1 MIYLW
6 AAWDFPACGYRF
18 HGDSVCVIHSY
29 TLQTSRDALKS
40 RLRWI
45 CTGKYPWCICKWL
58 TCNKELRLYN
68 GFLYLYLF
76 TFTTCFDHLQ
86 ASRINL
92 QRKGTSF
99 QLRTGTTLYEYFTY
113 AEHCNIEK
121 LRVYIP
127 RKNSV
132 IPLLILFKIC
142 GSVRLCT
149 LFVILYKLPEG
160 GWLYTTLKTFG
171 TSD

>member
-1 MIYLW
+1 M
-6 AAWDFPACGYRF
+6 
-18 HGDSVCVIHSY
+18 SVWF
-29 TLQTSRDALKS
+29 TLTRC
-40 RLRWI
+40 RLRETLWNHDYAGFVPVNP
-45 CTGKYPWCICKWL
+45 CCAFVNGL
-58 TCNKELRLYN
+58 QFNKELRLYN
-68 GFLYLYLF
+68 GFLYLNFF
-76 TFTTCFDHLQ
+76 TVTTCFDYLQ

-92 QRKGTSF
+92 QRKRTSF
-99 QLRTGTTLYEYFTY
+99 QLRTGTALYEYFTY

-160 GWLYTTLKTFG
+160 GWLYTTLETLG